1 MTIFLKLFKIA
12 LLQNDGEQPQQT
24 FVLMKTSFV
33 FKTNIFPSLIRLQKT
48 SSRWL
53 DQDQYNRLGHTSSR
67 RLQDIFKTSCQ
78 GVFKTSSRSLH
89 DVLQKLLQ
97 DIFKMFLRP
106 LQDVFQKCLQDI
118 FKTSSRQVCKTSWR
132 RLQHNNFS
140 SSNTSWRILDD
151 VLKMS
156 REMSSRRLQDVFK
169 MSWKTKNYYAEVVL
183 KTSSRH
189 VLKASSRRLQD
200 QQMFA
205 GAASEGHLS
214 YHIFINELGL
224 LGVSNFIAL
233 GLCFLF
239 GTKFSWNEG
248 IGTCFNIRCV

>member
-24 FVLMKTSFV
+24 FALMKTSFV

-140 SSNTSWRILDD
+140 SSNTSWRILDV

-169 MSWKTKNYYAEVVL
+169 RLGRRKIITL
-183 KTSSRH
+183 KKCWRRPQDMFW
-189 VLKASSRRLQD
+189 RRLQD
-200 QQMFA
+200 VFKTNKCLL
-205 GAASEGHLS
+205 GPLLKVT
-214 YHIFINELGL
+214 YHIIFL
-224 LGVSNFIAL
+224 LTNLACLECPIS
-233 GLCFLF
+233 
-239 GTKFSWNEG
+239 
-248 IGTCFNIRCV
+248 